1 MISETDK
8 ERVRQATD
16 IVALVGETVV
26 LKQRGQEFW
35 GCCPFHHEKSPSF
48 HVNPATGLWKCF
60 GCGKGGDLFDYVRY
74 RENLE
79 FPDAIRYLADRAGIE
94 IEEEQGGRRG
104 PRRNRLIEALEAAQ
118 DFYATTLMR
127 GKAAGPARGREY
139 FKGRGFGGAVCRKW
153 HLGYAPGHASLV
165 THLRGLGFTPA
176 EILEADLA
184 VQRGGGLQDRFY
196 ERVMFPIHD
205 EQGRCIGFGG
215 RVLTDAK
222 PKYLN
227 TRETPVFHKSK
238 HMFAFDYAKEQIAA
252 TGTAIVVE
260 GYTDV
265 IALHEAGFGNVVA
278 TLGTA
283 LSLDHVKTISRF
295 AKTIICMFDGDAAG
309 QKAADAAV
317 QYLDKTEAQLKCV
330 VLPDD
335 LDPAEFVGERGAE
348 ALRAQLEAARPLID
362 FVFEKRIDG
371 YDLNVAGKRVAAL
384 DEMAQVLAPL
394 KRSPLLDSY
403 ATRLADALGFDRD
416 DVRRRIQEATPAPV
430 RAPRATY
437 VAEAPQEEVRPT
449 RPRVQLAPDERQ
461 QRRLERELLALMAAR
476 PADFRAHAV
485 RIGSFSWS
493 DSRLETMAWAMLATP
508 ETATPDEV
516 VQAALAVEPAAARV
530 LAGGEIAS
538 SEAAGRQG
546 SLESLLDAVDLASTR
561 RKVRAIKARL
571 QGQLDPAEADRLFRE
586 ASELQRHVNELS
598 VRLSKVSN
606 LD

>member
-1 MISETDK
+1 MINEADK

-74 RENLE
+74 RESLE

-94 IEEEQGGRRG
+94 LEEERGTRRG
-104 PRRNRLIEALEAAQ
+104 PRRNRIIEALEAAQ
-118 DFYATTLMR
+118 DYYATTLMR
-127 GKAAGPARGREY
+127 GKASGPARGREY
-139 FKGRGFGGAVCRKW
+139 FKGRGFGGAICRKW

-165 THLRGLGFTPA
+165 GHLRGKGFSPA
-176 EILEADLA
+176 EMLEADLA
-184 VQRGGGLQDRFY
+184 VQRNGSLQDRFY

-227 TRETPVFHKSK
+227 TKETPVFHKSK
-238 HMFAFDYAKEQIAA
+238 HMYAFDYAKEQIAA

-265 IALHEAGFGNVVA
+265 IAMHEAGFGNVVA

-283 LSLDHVKTISRF
+283 LSLDHVKTLSRF

-317 QYLDKTEAQLKCV
+317 QYIDKTEAQLRCV
-330 VLPDD
+330 VLPDN
-335 LDPAEFVGERGAE
+335 LDPAEFVDQRGAG
-348 ALRAQLEAARPLID
+348 ALREQLDASRPLID

-371 YDLNVAGKRVAAL
+371 YDLNVAGRRMAAL

-394 KRSPLLDSY
+394 KNSPLIDSY
-403 ATRLADALGFDRD
+403 VTRLADALGFDKA
-416 DVRRRIQEATPAPV
+416 DVRGRVMAAAPSQERRE
-430 RAPRATY
+430 RRTY
-437 VAEAPQEEVRPT
+437 VSEAPEEVPPEPVV
-449 RPRVQLAPDERQ
+449 RPRLSVDDRQ
-461 QRRLERELLALMAAR
+461 QRRLECELLSLMAAR
-476 PADFRAHAV
+476 PESFRAHAA
-485 RIGSFSWS
+485 RIGGFAWS

-508 ETATPDEV
+508 EDATPHDV
-516 VQAALAVEPAAARV
+516 VQAAVLVEPAATRI

-538 SEAAGRQG
+538 SVVADREG
-546 SLESLLDAVDLASTR
+546 SLESLLDAVDLASTK
-561 RKVRAIKARL
+561 RKIRSIKVRL
-571 QGQLDPAEADRLFRE
+571 QGQLDPDEADRLFRE
-586 ASELQRHVNELS
+586 ATELQRHVNELS
-598 VRLSKVSN
+598 VRISKVN
-606 LD
+606 QTT